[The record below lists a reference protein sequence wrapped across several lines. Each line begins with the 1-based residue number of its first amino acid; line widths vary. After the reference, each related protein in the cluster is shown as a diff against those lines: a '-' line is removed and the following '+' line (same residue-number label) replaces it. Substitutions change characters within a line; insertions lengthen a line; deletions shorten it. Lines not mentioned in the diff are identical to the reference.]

1 MLEENEAEVTV
12 MRIIIRGKNKRHEF
26 EEIEYNLY
34 DEYAPETQ
42 TSSMAR
48 TTGYTATAVANMFL
62 NGLFN
67 ERGIIPPEIIGR
79 DEKCFDYIMQYLE
92 KRNVIYRKSVCRC
105 GD

>member
-1 MLEENEAEVTV
+1 
-12 MRIIIRGKNKRHEF
+12 
-26 EEIEYNLY
+26 
-34 DEYAPETQ
+34 
-42 TSSMAR
+42 MAR

-79 DEKCFDYIMQYLE
+79 DEKCFDYITQYLE